1 MNPFGPIK
9 DVINDPLNYAR
20 RYKEKSGNPVI
31 GFLCSYTPEEII
43 FAAGAHPFRLFA
55 SQEAIRFAD
64 SHLQTYSCSLV
75 RGVLDD
81 ALAGRID
88 FLDGVVFPHTCDS
101 IQRLSDIWRLNIP
114 FGFHLD
120 VVLPVKLNTASA
132 RQYMIDVINRFKSD
146 LEISLGREITADAL
160 KESIALFNRIRAD
173 LRKIYAMRSVQPD
186 ILSGRELSGLVKAS
200 MLMDRRRLAELLA
213 DIVSLLETKR
223 AAGSLQGRKRLILAG
238 GLCSDP
244 DVHSVVEDAGGVA
257 VWDDFCTGSRYI
269 EGDVPED
276 MEPTE
281 AIAEKLIKRVVCP
294 AKHADL
300 HGRADHLITAAKER
314 KADGIVFFL
323 LKFCDPHAFD
333 YPYLKNRLDAEGIPS
348 ALVEVDERPVTE
360 GRIKTRLE
368 AFLEMI

>member
-1 MNPFGPIK
+1 MNPFGPIN
-9 DVINDPLNYAR
+9 DVLNDPLNYAR
-20 RYKEKSGNPVI
+20 HYKETSGNPVV
-31 GFLCSYTPEEII
+31 GYLCSYTPEEII

-55 SQEAIRFAD
+55 SRETIRFAD

-81 ALAGRID
+81 ALAGRLD

-101 IQRLSDIWRLNIP
+101 IQRLSDIWRLNVP
-114 FGFHLD
+114 FGFHRD
-120 VVLPVKLNTASA
+120 IVLPVKLNTASA
-132 RQYMIDVINRFKSD
+132 RQYMIDVIDRFKSD
-146 LEISLGREITADAL
+146 LETNLRREITTDAL
-160 KESIALFNRIRAD
+160 KESIALFNRIRSD
-173 LRKIYAMRSVQPD
+173 LRKIYAMRSVHPD

-200 MLMDRRRLAELLA
+200 MLMDRRRLAELLTDLVHQLSAKKA
-213 DIVSLLETKR
+213 D
-223 AAGSLQGRKRLILAG
+223 GSLQGRKRLILAG

-244 DVHSVVEDAGGVA
+244 DVHSVVEDAGGVV
-257 VWDDFCTGSRYI
+257 VWDDFCTGTRYI

-281 AIAEKLIKRVVCP
+281 AMAEKLLKRVVCP

-300 HGRADHLITAAKER
+300 HGRADHLLRAARER

-333 YPYLKNRLDAEGIPS
+333 YPYLKKRLDAGGIPS
-348 ALVEVDERPVTE
+348 VLVEVDESPVAE